1 MCHLLRV
8 VSLNDADGPL
18 AQQLSGIDPFVSCGD
33 VFPISKVQRTAAQ
46 VQRAALITA
55 EVSEVILTTCQVT
68 CGTQRVINT
77 LKTALKTLK
86 AQSCMVIYP
95 VILYMFIISLYIV
108 RWQKNQ
114 RILNIYYIFIIILCK
129 LHIHC
134 PLQTLLAKFTRNVA
148 VCFEVCYD
156 TEFLSFVK
164 I

>member
-55 EVSEVILTTCQVT
+55 GVSEVILTTCQVT

-86 AQSCMVIYP
+86 AQSCMAIYP

-108 RWQKNQ
+108 RWQKPK
-114 RILNIYYIFIIILCK
+114 NIKYL
-129 LHIHC
+129 LHIYSSS
-134 PLQTLLAKFTRNVA
+134 L
-148 VCFEVCYD
+148 
-156 TEFLSFVK
+156 
-164 I
+164 